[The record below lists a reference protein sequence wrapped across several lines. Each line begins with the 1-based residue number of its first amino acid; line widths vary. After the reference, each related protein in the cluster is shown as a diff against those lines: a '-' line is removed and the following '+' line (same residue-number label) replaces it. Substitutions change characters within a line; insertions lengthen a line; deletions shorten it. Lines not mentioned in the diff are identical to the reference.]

1 MFLII
6 FASKMSEVIKIQK
19 NTVDNIQDANW
30 RSTNITSERF
40 QTNRLNDS
48 DIIEL
53 LPERK
58 NLKEVFV
65 ELCEAL

>member
-6 FASKMSEVIKIQK
+6 FASKMSEVIKIKK

-48 DIIEL
+48 EIIEL